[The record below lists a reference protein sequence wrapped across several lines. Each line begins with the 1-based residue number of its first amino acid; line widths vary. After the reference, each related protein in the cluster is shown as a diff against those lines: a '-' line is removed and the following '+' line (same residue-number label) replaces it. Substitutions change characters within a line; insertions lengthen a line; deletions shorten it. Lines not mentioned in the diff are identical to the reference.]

1 MARLDLI
8 PREHLDAE
16 LRETLETFERACPDF
31 NPAVFQ
37 TMGQHPELSKSFY
50 RFYIPTRLQGL
61 LDSKLKEL
69 VRLKIAQ
76 LNECFT

>member
-8 PREHLDAE
+8 PREQLDPE
-16 LRETLETFERACPDF
+16 LRDTLAAFECACPDF

-37 TMGQHPELSKSFY
+37 ALGQNPELSKAFY
-50 RFYIPTRLQGL
+50 RFYIPARLQGL

-69 VRLKIAQ
+69 IRLKIAE
-76 LNECFT
+76 LNECRT